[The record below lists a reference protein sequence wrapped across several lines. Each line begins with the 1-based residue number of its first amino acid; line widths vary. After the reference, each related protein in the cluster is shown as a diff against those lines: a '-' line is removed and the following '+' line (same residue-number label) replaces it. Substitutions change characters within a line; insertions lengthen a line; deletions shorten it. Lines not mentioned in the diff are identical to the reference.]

1 MSKSNDSDHK
11 AIIILGAQG
20 FIGKRLRQRLCST
33 YTLHCVD
40 VRPLHSLESMV
51 GSGARACE
59 EYLYRY
65 DLGDPDQIIELFN
78 EIGEESLS
86 HVVGVVHLAAYYDFR
101 NQPDARYDRLHR
113 SLPALI
119 MAVEHYVPDDAALV
133 YASSM
138 AAMAPTTP
146 GKLLTEESPRLG
158 AWAYPQHKIM
168 SERMLE
174 GTHINNPVVQL
185 VLSGVYSD
193 MCELVPLYQQI
204 ERVRTRSLEAYFYPG
219 EVEHGLTYVHVE
231 DCADAFARAIK
242 RYHGKPAGVHRLLI
256 GEARPVSYRTIH
268 EVASEVFHGRK
279 TPILP
284 VPRALAK
291 LGAWGLAKLG
301 SAVGHRRF
309 IQPWMVEFAGEH
321 FEFDLSKTRRELGWE
336 PTHDLHRRLERIL
349 RLAAHH
355 PELWTEVNVA
365 RPW

>member
-1 MSKSNDSDHK
+1 MSAPDEHQNK

-20 FIGKRLRQRLCST
+20 FIGKRLRQRLCND

-40 VRPLHSLESMV
+40 VQPLHSLESMV
-51 GSGARACE
+51 GSSANSCE

-65 DLGDPDQIIELFN
+65 DLGDPDQIVELFN
-78 EIGEESLS
+78 EIGEAHLS
-86 HVVGVVHLAAYYDFR
+86 RVVGVVHLAAYYDFK
-101 NQPDARYDRLHR
+101 NQPDARYARLQK

-119 MAVEHYVPDDAALV
+119 MAVEHYAPDEAALV

-146 GKLLTEESPRLG
+146 GKRLTEESPRLG
-158 AWAYPQHKIM
+158 AWAYPQHKIV
-168 SERMLE
+168 SERLLE

-193 MCELVPLYQQI
+193 MCELVPLFQQI
-204 ERVRTRSLEAYFYPG
+204 ERVRENSFEAYFYPG
-219 EVEHGLTYVHVE
+219 EVDHGLTYVHVD
-231 DCADAFARAIK
+231 DCVDAFARAIS
-242 RYHGKPAGVHRLLI
+242 RYHGKPAGVQRLLI
-256 GEARPVSYRTIH
+256 GEAQPVSYKAIH
-268 EVASEVFHGRK
+268 DAASRVFHGRRI
-279 TPILP
+279 PILP

-291 LGAWGLAKLG
+291 LGAWGLGKLG
-301 SAVGHRRF
+301 AAVGHRRF
-309 IQPWMVEFAGEH
+309 IQPWMVDFAGEH

-349 RLAAHH
+349 LLAKHH
-355 PELWTEVNVA
+355 TDLWLQVNDA